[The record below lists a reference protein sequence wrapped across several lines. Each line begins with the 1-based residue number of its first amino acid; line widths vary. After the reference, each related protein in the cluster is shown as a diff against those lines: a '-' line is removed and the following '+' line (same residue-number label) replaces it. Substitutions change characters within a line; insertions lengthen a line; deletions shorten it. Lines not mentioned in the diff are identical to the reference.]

1 MKRSEVKKVLSD
13 ADALLDVCYAL
24 FALDE
29 AMQKIDVP
37 PEVTRSVR
45 HLIHYMTARMD
56 LHSKLIQ
63 TTKESMRTES
73 CDA

>member
-1 MKRSEVKKVLSD
+1 MERSEVKKVLSD

-24 FALDE
+24 FAFDE
-29 AMQKIDVP
+29 AIQKIDVP

-56 LHSKLIQ
+56 LHTELIRDAR
-63 TTKESMRTES
+63 ESLGVGVL
-73 CDA
+73 